1 MFTNPGKNNFLQDK
15 ILPNHNQHKNI
26 NRNLLHRN
34 ALNPPTLKQFQNHEQ
49 EQKMIYK
56 KVIPQMQPHC
66 VENYNP
72 EVLKNRWTKYFKDLK
87 SIVKDS
93 YREVGTFV
101 KDGQRKRGKTGLP
114 INNKQI
120 NHLRQLTGLSIEKNS
135 FSNFNDFWKE
145 MFTEEKV
152 FLALALH
159 PNGSQH
165 FEELTNRIKE
175 FKTLGA
181 KIQNNLS
188 QVRTHGH

>member
-72 EVLKNRWTKYFKDLK
+72 EVLKNRWTKCNYFLI
-87 SIVKDS
+87 SEEFFS
-93 YREVGTFV
+93 
-101 KDGQRKRGKTGLP
+101 
-114 INNKQI
+114 
-120 NHLRQLTGLSIEKNS
+120 HS
-135 FSNFNDFWKE
+135 F
-145 MFTEEKV
+145 
-152 FLALALH
+152 L
-159 PNGSQH
+159 
-165 FEELTNRIKE
+165 
-175 FKTLGA
+175 
-181 KIQNNLS
+181 
-188 QVRTHGH
+188 